1 MANIL
6 IATLYGH
13 EPVIVT
19 ATKVG
24 ADKLILLPSDS
35 TNEKAR
41 QAFDIIQKSLGSVME
56 VKMLETK
63 TYDVVSVASEI
74 VKTIDAIREEDN
86 IFVDVTSGRKTRA
99 FGVLFG
105 CYARASRIKK
115 ILYVREEDNKIVQLP
130 KFSYNLPDKKRRVVA
145 YLSYNPKPNISDLLK
160 RMKISRA
167 MLYRYIADL
176 KEMEIIEEDKG
187 EYQLTDYGKIVVL

>member
-1 MANIL
+1 MANVL

-19 ATKVG
+19 ATKVS
-24 ADKLILLPSDS
+24 ADRLILLPSDS
-35 TNEKAR
+35 SDDTQREALN
-41 QAFDIIQKSLGSVME
+41 IIQKSLGSVMN
-56 VKMLETK
+56 VKVLQTK

-74 VKTIDAIREEDN
+74 VKIIDMINERDN

-105 CYARASRIKK
+105 CYARASRVKK
-115 ILYVREEDNKIVQLP
+115 ILYVRKEDNKIVQLP
-130 KFSYNLPDKKRRVVA
+130 KVSYNLPDKQRRVVA
-145 YLSYNPKPNISDLLK
+145 YLSYNPKPNIVDLLK

-167 MLYRYIADL
+167 MLYRYISDL
-176 KEMEIIEEDKG
+176 KDMEIIEENKG

>member
-74 VKTIDAIREEDN
+74 VKTIDAIREEDS

-130 KFSYNLPDKKRRVVA
+130 KFSYNIPEKQKRVAA
-145 YLSYNPKPNISDLLK
+145 YLSYNPKPKVSDLLK

-167 MLYRYIADL
+167 MLYRYIAVL
-176 KEMEIIEEDKG
+176 KEMEIIEETEKG
-187 EYQLTDYGKIVVL
+187 YVLTDYGKIVVL